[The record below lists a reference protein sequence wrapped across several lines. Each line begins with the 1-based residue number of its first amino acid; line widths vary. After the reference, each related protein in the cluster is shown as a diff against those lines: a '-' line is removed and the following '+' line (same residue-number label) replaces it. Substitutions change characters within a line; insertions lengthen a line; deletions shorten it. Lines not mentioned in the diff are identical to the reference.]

1 MKAED
6 KLKEIRGRLTKSFPE
21 LTFCGGAY
29 TLKMLDN
36 DLKDLDRLI
45 KKGS

>member
-21 LTFCGGAY
+21 LAFVGCSY
-29 TLKMLDN
+29 TIKMLDN